1 VSIVRVFVKPV
12 QQKLLVKIAM
22 TDFILLEILVFNVII
37 LVKLASI
44 MLMDVNHVKKDIILI
59 LHVNFV
65 L

>member
-1 VSIVRVFVKPV
+1 MSIVRVFVKPV

-44 MLMDVNHVKKDIILI
+44 MLMDVNNVKKDIILI
-59 LHVNFV
+59 
-65 L
+65 